1 MTSLQNSLTAA
12 TENLIPLNNLDE
24 MFKPLADLH
33 EREFSYLRL
42 SVTEVCNYSCNYCL
56 PDGYQCESKT
66 QPLSVEEI
74 KHLISVLAQKGI
86 KKVRITGGE
95 PSLRR
100 DLSDIIR
107 VIKNTPGIEQVA
119 LTTNGY
125 KLEERITS
133 WVKAGLDSIN
143 ISVDSLD
150 PEMFKLITGHNRL
163 EKILAG
169 LKKAQSL
176 NMKSIKVNAVLL
188 KEYNLNQFD
197 QFINWIKHTS
207 ISLRFIEL
215 METSENREYFHKN
228 HVSGESIE
236 KRLKD
241 SGWVKK
247 DRGPLAGPANEYAH
261 PDYQGNMGLIMPYSK
276 DFCAS
281 CNRLR
286 VSSTG
291 KLHLCLFGESGHDL
305 RHLLNNN
312 KQTAL
317 SKHVDQCLSKKTA
330 QHDLAKNNT
339 GSTRHL
345 AMLGG

>member
-1 MTSLQNSLTAA
+1 
-12 TENLIPLNNLDE
+12 
-24 MFKPLADLH
+24 
-33 EREFSYLRL
+33 
-42 SVTEVCNYSCNYCL
+42 
-56 PDGYQCESKT
+56 
-66 QPLSVEEI
+66 
-74 KHLISVLAQKGI
+74 
-86 KKVRITGGE
+86 
-95 PSLRR
+95 
-100 DLSDIIR
+100 
-107 VIKNTPGIEQVA
+107 
-119 LTTNGY
+119 
-125 KLEERITS
+125 
-133 WVKAGLDSIN
+133 
-143 ISVDSLD
+143 
-150 PEMFKLITGHNRL
+150 
-163 EKILAG
+163 
-169 LKKAQSL
+169 
-176 NMKSIKVNAVLL
+176 
-188 KEYNLNQFD
+188 
-197 QFINWIKHTS
+197 
-207 ISLRFIEL
+207 

-291 KLHLCLFGESGHDL
+291 KLHLCLFGESGHHL
-305 RHLLNNN
+305 PNLLNYN
-312 KQTAL
+312 KQTGL
-317 SKHVDQCLSKKTA
+317 CKHVDQRLSKKTA